1 MAKPFI
7 PRDKPKSWVVFIC
20 AGLLAVLVF
29 GPLLFLAKFVDSGAL
44 FSVGAAGLFVCGGS
58 MILSWPVFMIG
69 LLMGKYKNLPEKE
82 WKDQVW

>member
-1 MAKPFI
+1 
-7 PRDKPKSWVVFIC
+7 
-20 AGLLAVLVF
+20 
-29 GPLLFLAKFVDSGAL
+29 
-44 FSVGAAGLFVCGGS
+44 